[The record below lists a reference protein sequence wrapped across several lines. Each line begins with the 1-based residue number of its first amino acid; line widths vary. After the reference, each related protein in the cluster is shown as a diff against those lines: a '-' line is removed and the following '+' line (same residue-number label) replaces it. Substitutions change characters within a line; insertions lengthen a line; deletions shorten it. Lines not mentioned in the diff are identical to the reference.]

1 MRVLMMLALL
11 IAIGGVGC
19 SHEAE
24 IIRSGCQH
32 PIEARIVRSDAR
44 YVYVESAFTGEE
56 QAIPRGEI
64 MDIDH
69 PGSGMAVTGLVI
81 GGVYTLQALTGAA
94 LLLSD
99 TGDDPYNEF
108 MGTVQLIAGGV
119 GMAIGGSLALWGY
132 SIWDESVEA
141 ARRAGRRER
150 AVVVPFVAPD
160 GAGGAAAGAGVL
172 WSW

>member
-1 MRVLMMLALL
+1 MRVLIVILVML
-11 IAIGGVGC
+11 GGIGC

-81 GGVYTLQALTGAA
+81 GGTYALQALTGAA
-94 LLLSD
+94 FLLSD
-99 TGDDPYNEF
+99 NGDDPYNDF
-108 MGTVQLIAGGV
+108 MGTAQLIAGGV
-119 GMAIGGSLALWGY
+119 GMAIGGGLALWGY

-150 AVVVPFVAPD
+150 AVVTPFVAPD
-160 GAGGAAAGAGVL
+160 GSGGAAAGAGVL
-172 WSW
+172 WRW